1 VADSQTFKLHTG
13 CLLSLRTR
21 PAPWLDRLAGG
32 LSQLAPCR
40 QLQHGQSLWLR
51 LGPDEW
57 WCWQD
62 DAGTDASALRH
73 AVEEAAAGAFH
84 ACVDLSDAH
93 ARCLLP
99 APAGPLLS
107 AGCDLDLERL
117 PADFAGRSRLGPFTV
132 VMAQEP
138 AQSGAVRLWVEASLA
153 GSLNLWLRRNG
164 VVLQPREQA
173 AAAGPL

>member
-13 CLLSLRTR
+13 CLLSLRAR

-62 DAGTDASALRH
+62 DAGTDAAN
-73 AVEEAAAGAFH
+73 
-84 ACVDLSDAH
+84 
-93 ARCLLP
+93 
-99 APAGPLLS
+99 
-107 AGCDLDLERL
+107 
-117 PADFAGRSRLGPFTV
+117 
-132 VMAQEP
+132 
-138 AQSGAVRLWVEASLA
+138 AS
-153 GSLNLWLRRNG
+153 
-164 VVLQPREQA
+164 PTA
-173 AAAGPL
+173 AAARPARSIPQCRIPCPFALGRVDRCMAEPSPGAKHRSFRNSPGPVQQRHLPPSYS

>member
-1 VADSQTFKLHTG
+1 MADFESFHMRFG
-13 CLLSLRTR
+13 SLLSLRTR
-21 PAPWLDRLAGG
+21 PGPWMERLAPG
-32 LSQLAPCR
+32 LSQLGPCR
-40 QLQHGQSLWLR
+40 QLTHGPALWLR

-62 DAGTDASALRH
+62 
-73 AVEEAAAGAFH
+73 EEASDVAALAQAISQAAGQAFH

-93 ARCLLP
+93 ALCLLP

-132 VMAQEP
+132 VLAPEP

-153 GSLNLWLRRNG
+153 DSLNLWFRRTE

-173 AAAGPL
+173 DAAGPQ

>member
-1 VADSQTFKLHTG
+1 MSDSQTFKMLTG
-13 CLLSLRTR
+13 CLLILRTR

-32 LSQLAPCR
+32 LSKLAPCR
-40 QLQHGQSLWLR
+40 QLQNGLALWLR

-62 DAGTDASALRH
+62 DAGTDASTLRH

-93 ARCLLP
+93 ALCLLP

-107 AGCDLDLERL
+107 AGCDLDLEHL
-117 PADFAGRSRLGPFTV
+117 PADFTGRSRLGPFTV
-132 VMAQEP
+132 VLAPEP
-138 AQSGAVRLWVEASLA
+138 AQSGAVRLWVEASLDY
-153 GSLNLWLRRNG
+153 SLALWLERTAA
-164 VVLQPREQA
+164 VVRAP
-173 AAAGPL
+173 